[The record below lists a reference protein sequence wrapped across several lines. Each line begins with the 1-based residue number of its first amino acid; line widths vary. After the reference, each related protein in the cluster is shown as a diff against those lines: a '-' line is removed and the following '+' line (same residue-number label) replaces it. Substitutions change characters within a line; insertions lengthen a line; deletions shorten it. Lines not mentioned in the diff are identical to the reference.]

1 MRLDLVLSVL
11 SFLLWILTFCT
22 QINIISTIFS
32 QQILNSKLLWF
43 IIGEIKKKKSNF
55 SGRFKFKPIITNHL

>member
-32 QQILNSKLLWF
+32 QQILSGKLLWF
-43 IIGEIKKKKSNF
+43 IIGEIKKKSNF
-55 SGRFKFKPIITNHL
+55 SSRFKFKPIITNHL

>member
-43 IIGEIKKKKSNF
+43 IIGEIKKKVISVVGSNL
-55 SGRFKFKPIITNHL
+55 NQ

>member
-32 QQILNSKLLWF
+32 QQILSSKLLWF
-43 IIGEIKKKKSNF
+43 IIGEIKKKSNF

>member
-32 QQILNSKLLWF
+32 QQILSGKLLWF
-43 IIGEIKKKKSNF
+43 IIGEIKKKKVISVVGSNL
-55 SGRFKFKPIITNHL
+55 NQ